1 MGQGSLSFHLNRL
14 LLNKKLQL
22 DGGVDNLLVWGGEQ
36 SYISYQRST
45 YISGNYLLT
54 IKRSG
59 LQKPFSYLCIT
70 AGMGN
75 GYYRTDNHY
84 TLGKSGS
91 FDPFVSLA
99 TPILKGTNIITEWN
113 GYDIGSGISSIPF
126 QKIPF
131 MLTFEATDFIFGHP
145 RFITSLFCHF
155 SLGRAQG
162 RLFAEACFCKANS
175 VC

>member
-1 MGQGSLSFHLNRL
+1 
-14 LLNKKLQL
+14 
-22 DGGVDNLLVWGGEQ
+22 
-36 SYISYQRST
+36 
-45 YISGNYLLT
+45 
-54 IKRSG
+54 
-59 LQKPFSYLCIT
+59 
-70 AGMGN
+70 MGN

-131 MLTFEATDFIFGHP
+131 MLTFEATDFIFDHP
-145 RFITSLFCHF
+145 RFITSLSCPF
-155 SLGRAQG
+155 SLGRAQEDFSQ
-162 RLFAEACFCKANS
+162 RPAFVKPIRS
-175 VC
+175 VRTM